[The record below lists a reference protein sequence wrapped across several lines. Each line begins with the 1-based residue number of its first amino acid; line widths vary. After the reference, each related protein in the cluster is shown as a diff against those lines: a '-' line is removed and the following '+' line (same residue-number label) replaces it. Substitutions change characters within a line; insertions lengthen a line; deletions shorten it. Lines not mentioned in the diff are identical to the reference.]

1 MEQTD
6 LKKIL
11 IKDNNFKKNITNQI
25 LLNFTYLIGAV
36 LLFFVFLGDI
46 LNTIGNFYTIF
57 VDQKWSII
65 IQSIIDIIIIGFT
78 FKIIVDV
85 LKVLLNDNL
94 FIEKSNKEITK
105 ENLIDF
111 IKKDHIKIFICP
123 IFPIILIYPFI
134 VIVWEFFT
142 HKLSFFNEYTLLNLE
157 FINTIVFFPIIV
169 LLVLYI
175 PLRYAH
181 HSYKNSLI
189 NKATESISKKEQ
201 NELFSVQQSNYFD
214 LKLQKIIILILLFLI
229 LLIIK
234 EH

>member
-46 LNTIGNFYTIF
+46 FNTIGNFYTIF

-65 IQSIIDIIIIGFT
+65 IPSIIDIIIIGFT
-78 FKIIVDV
+78 FKIIVNV
-85 LKVLLNDNL
+85 LKILLNDNL

-157 FINTIVFFPIIV
+157 FINTIVF
-169 LLVLYI
+169 
-175 PLRYAH
+175 
-181 HSYKNSLI
+181 S
-189 NKATESISKKEQ
+189 
-201 NELFSVQQSNYFD
+201 QS
-214 LKLQKIIILILLFLI
+214 
-229 LLIIK
+229 
-234 EH
+234 